1 MKPEPTLLAALR
13 GDIVGC
19 AAMLLAA
26 GALAWSAS
34 AHLQAATADWQAAQR
49 LHADA
54 AATLAAA
61 DGEDALAQRLAA
73 GLAAL
78 RATGALGDERRPEWL
93 RLLAT
98 AAAARHLPPPACE
111 MSPPRTDGDGLL
123 RSTRMRLRATLL
135 HEGDLLGLIDEA
147 QTRAPAVVQVRAC
160 RLERLPAETATAA
173 RLRADCQLDWHT
185 FAVTEEAR

>member
-1 MKPEPTLLAALR
+1 MKAEPTLLAALR
-13 GDIVGC
+13 GDIIGG

-34 AHLQAATADWQAAQR
+34 AYLQATTADWQAAQR

-54 AATLAAA
+54 TATLATA
-61 DGEDALAQRLAA
+61 DGEDARAQRLAA

-98 AAAARHLPPPACE
+98 ATAARRLPPPAYE

-147 QTRAPAVVQVRAC
+147 QTHAPAMVQVRAC
-160 RLERLPAETATAA
+160 RLERLPATA

-185 FAVTEEAR
+185 FVMTEEAR